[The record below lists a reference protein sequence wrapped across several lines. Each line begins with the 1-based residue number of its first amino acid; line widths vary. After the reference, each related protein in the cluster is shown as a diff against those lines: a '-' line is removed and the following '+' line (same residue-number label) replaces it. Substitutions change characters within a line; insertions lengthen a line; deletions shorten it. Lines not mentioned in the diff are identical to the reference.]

1 MQESTK
7 NGETRIL
14 APSVY
19 RNAGELYES
28 LITTQEGQ
36 TIWQRM
42 GAKAGPKVQTVDE
55 VDEKQVPLPKSRNL
69 GVHQ

>member
-1 MQESTK
+1 MQENTK

-36 TIWQRM
+36 TIWPRM
-42 GAKAGPKVQTVDE
+42 GGKAGPKVQTVDE